1 MSDLS
6 VNSVADALAPL
17 LPKRTG
23 NQGVLDDETM
33 GRLQTSWQELVG
45 LGFEVSVSTDELVVR
60 HRTSGFKNVI
70 QLSLPDDLGELR
82 GLFLALRH
90 HFGRLRDRWLPWL
103 FLPGQSVTTP
113 YEHLRQIIGACQKLR
128 QDVRRKP

>member
-6 VNSVADALAPL
+6 ANSVADALAPL

-23 NQGVLDDETM
+23 NQGLLDDETM
-33 GRLQTSWQELVG
+33 GRLQTSWQELAG

-70 QLSLPDDLGELR
+70 RLSRPDDLGELR
-82 GLFLALRH
+82 GLFLSLRR
-90 HFGRLRDRWLPWL
+90 HFGRLYQLHRRQSAGDITDRRILVAHR
-103 FLPGQSVTTP
+103 GGVHRS
-113 YEHLRQIIGACQKLR
+113 
-128 QDVRRKP
+128 